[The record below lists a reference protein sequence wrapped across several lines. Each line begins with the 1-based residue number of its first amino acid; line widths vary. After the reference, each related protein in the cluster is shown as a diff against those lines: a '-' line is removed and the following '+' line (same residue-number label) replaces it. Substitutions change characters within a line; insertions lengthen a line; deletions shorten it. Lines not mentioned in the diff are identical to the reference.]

1 MAGSRSLKA
10 GAILGLAALAAA
22 LLAPILASEAPWL
35 ARVRGGFCSP
45 ALVDYPGFAWAAC
58 AGGNSIDW
66 RARPLSEGVSILLD
80 APVPFGPEA
89 TNLDAVLLSPGR
101 EHYLGTDSLGR
112 DVLSRVIHGFPVALL
127 VGGLATLISLLIGLL
142 AGGTAGLARHWMDL
156 QLTRLMDLMAC
167 FPTLILALALA
178 AAATRPGLGSLVAA
192 IGLTRWSG
200 IARFFRSEVL
210 RQKGLSYID
219 AARALGAGR
228 PRLIVRHLLPNSL
241 GPILVTASFSV
252 GHAILLESGM
262 SFLGVGVPP
271 GTASWGGILA
281 EAQKQVTP
289 AWWLVLF
296 PSLAIY
302 LTVLACNLLADGL
315 RESTDPRLSRLGT
328 NQVGR

>member
-1 MAGSRSLKA
+1 MTGSRSLRA
-10 GAILGLAALAAA
+10 GGSLAFAALGVAM
-22 LLAPILASEAPWL
+22 LAPLLASEAPLL
-35 ARVRGGFCSP
+35 ARAGGSLCSP
-45 ALVDYPGFAWAAC
+45 ALRSYPGGAWAAC
-58 AGGNSIDW
+58 STQRPVDW
-66 RARPLSEGVSILLD
+66 RARPLPDGVSILLS

-89 TNLDAVLLSPGR
+89 TNLEAVLLAPGR
-101 EHYLGTDSLGR
+101 THYLGTDSLGR

-127 VGGLATLISLLIGLL
+127 VGALATLISLMIGLL
-142 AGGTAGLARHWMDL
+142 AGGVAGLARRWVDL
-156 QLTRLMDLMAC
+156 QLTRLMDLVAC

-210 RQKGLSYID
+210 RQKRLSYVD
-219 AARALGAGR
+219 AARAAGAGR

-241 GPILVTASFSV
+241 APILVTASFSV

-281 EAQKQVTP
+281 EAQRQIAP

-296 PSLAIY
+296 PSLALF
-302 LTVLACNLLADGL
+302 LTVLACNLLADGV
-315 RESTDPRLSRLGT
+315 RESTDPRLSRLS
-328 NQVGR
+328 

>member
-1 MAGSRSLKA
+1 MAGSRNLKA
-10 GAILGLAALAAA
+10 GAALGLAALTAA
-22 LLAPILASEAPWL
+22 LLAPILASEAPLL
-35 ARVRGGFCSP
+35 ARVKDSLCSP
-45 ALVDYPGFAWAAC
+45 ALSDYPGAGWAAC
-58 AGGNSIDW
+58 AGRNSIDW
-66 RARPLSEGVSILLD
+66 RARPLPEGVSILLD

-101 EHYLGTDSLGR
+101 THYLGTDSLGR

-127 VGGLATLISLLIGLL
+127 VGGLATLVSLLIGLL
-142 AGGTAGLARHWMDL
+142 AGGAAGIARRWIDL

-178 AAATRPGLGSLVAA
+178 AAAARPGLGSLVAA

-210 RQKGLSYID
+210 RQRGLSYID

-228 PRLIVRHLLPNSL
+228 HRLIVRHLLPNSL

-281 EAQKQVTP
+281 EAQRQVTP

-296 PSLAIY
+296 PSLALF
-302 LTVLACNLLADGL
+302 LTVLACNLLAEGL
-315 RESTDPRLSRLGT
+315 RESTDPKLSRLG
-328 NQVGR
+328 

>member
-1 MAGSRSLKA
+1 MTGSRSLRA
-10 GAILGLAALAAA
+10 GGSLAFAALGVAM
-22 LLAPILASEAPWL
+22 LAPLLASEAPLL
-35 ARVRGGFCSP
+35 ARAGGSLCFP
-45 ALVDYPGFAWAAC
+45 ALRGYPGGAWAAC
-58 AGGNSIDW
+58 SAQRPVDW
-66 RARPLSEGVSILLD
+66 RARPLPDGVSIVLS

-89 TNLDAVLLSPGR
+89 TNLEAVLLAPGR
-101 EHYLGTDSLGR
+101 THYLGTDSLGR

-127 VGGLATLISLLIGLL
+127 VGALATLISLMIGLL
-142 AGGTAGLARHWMDL
+142 AGGVAGLARRWVDL
-156 QLTRLMDLMAC
+156 QLTRLMDLVAC

-210 RQKGLSYID
+210 RQKRLSYVD
-219 AARALGAGR
+219 AARAAGAGR

-241 GPILVTASFSV
+241 APILVTASFSV

-281 EAQKQVTP
+281 EAQRQITP

-296 PSLAIY
+296 PSLALF
-302 LTVLACNLLADGL
+302 LTVLACNLLADGVS
-315 RESTDPRLSRLGT
+315 ESTDPRLSRLG
-328 NQVGR
+328 